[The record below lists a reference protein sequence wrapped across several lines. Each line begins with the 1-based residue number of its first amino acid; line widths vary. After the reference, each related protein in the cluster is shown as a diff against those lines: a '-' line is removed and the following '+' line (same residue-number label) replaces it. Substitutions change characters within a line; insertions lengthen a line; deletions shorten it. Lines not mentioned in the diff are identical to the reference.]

1 MIPAPHPVAGRP
13 SALSTQHPRM
23 DGADDADAAVP
34 LGAPDTG
41 QWTVR
46 RLA

>member
-13 SALSTQHPRM
+13 SALPTERPLLPPT
-23 DGADDADAAVP
+23 DGAGAAVP

-46 RLA
+46 RLG